1 MSSLLYGFTPS
12 EWKLFST
19 VVFAVVFAG
28 IFLWVYQGK
37 RRAYWETQGKLPL
50 NDECVRQGQE

>member
-19 VVFAVVFAG
+19 VAFAIVFLG

-37 RRAYWETQGKLPL
+37 RRLYWEAQGHIPL
-50 NDECVRQGQE
+50 NDESVRREQE